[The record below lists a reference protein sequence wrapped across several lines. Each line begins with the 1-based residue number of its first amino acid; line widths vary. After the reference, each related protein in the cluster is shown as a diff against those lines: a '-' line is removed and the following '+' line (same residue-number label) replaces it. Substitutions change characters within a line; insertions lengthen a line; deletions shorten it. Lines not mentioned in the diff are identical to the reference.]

1 MIIDPLENQNKQII
15 DPLDNPI
22 TKQSGSGLFGN
33 DVSISQGEEPS
44 FTDNT
49 FTDNTFD
56 RLLSVFKDPK
66 KERAK
71 AFVALVNADNLT
83 RDIQKRDPNALPI
96 SPSFAYKYSDAINK
110 HYSIDPESKARIE
123 ENIKRIQQFNDTG
136 VQDSY
141 LDTFWKSIKRFP
153 VSMQVAA
160 GGIIQAME
168 EDALPMMALRIAGK
182 FGNKE
187 AENLYNIALDSVE
200 KKKVFSYGR
209 DVLIPEAKRKL
220 AGMEHNVMPD
230 SFQETVGSATESI
243 LNNMAFLIPGFA
255 YGRALPLAAMGLQSA
270 GQTYASQRQGGM
282 KPDTALTAAFINGL
296 AEAGTEFIPMGIYL
310 KPNAGIV
317 KRIIEAEFTEVP
329 TEVVNTM
336 VNDIVDKV
344 TLRPDMTIEDAIY
357 DINKTIQVTALST
370 VGMAGFSHSVNKALA
385 KMLPPDHKKIF
396 GQTSKEVI
404 DNGGT
409 AKEAA
414 KKGIEAVQK
423 TEGGKAYIDQKID
436 KMKQEAMQT
445 KQNTEPFII
454 GVNDESGEVQSFTMA
469 DPVSGETFEVP
480 AINTTKDNEGNVTKL
495 IPDAKAV
502 NAELLKIREHDDID
516 TKLDNIIQGDEDVD
530 KIVNQVFGEEQLP
543 APSGAELTGA
553 ETESGADSKVGVGI
567 AQPDSLLEEARKYK
581 TAEEFIESQLYY
593 HGTNKTF
600 KEFKHTTNAE
610 LGRGYYFTPDMFAA
624 QKFAWGKKVGQ
635 GGKQNIITVTPTF
648 KNPLILGE
656 GVDGKLALELWEKSS
671 AQKPNGGAIEKIA
684 KDGGYD
690 AIIRKGYGEGEEIM
704 VFDKKNIK
712 IHSQSATPEEVLH
725 KTAETK
731 SQLTDIWNKAHGE
744 IITPPENNKAGVGIA
759 QKALKILQNDDGSMV
774 LKDNEGKDLA
784 IVHNLSVN
792 NLRHAIKMGG
802 LPVPS
807 TGVINVKKTKYDSFG
822 EITLIASKERL
833 GPGGS
838 QKYFNADIYSPRYP
852 RVTYFL
858 TEKSRKSLDNWLKPL
873 WDEIPKAKN
882 EQGGISSP
890 YTFIEEIKEN
900 GVDVAFE
907 HGDELLYYAFLKESG
922 MLPDGV
928 DRSWEGKTKLRETV
942 EAIGKDEYNQWS
954 ERKIKELGLEAD
966 EKIFDGFTYQG
977 NRKYLKHDLDT
988 VVILLKKELKDG
1000 EGFNYG
1006 VPSVRAKAAK
1016 QYKSIK
1022 QIKDDRNKIVSSEE
1036 MEALKTQTN
1045 DEFME
1050 LAKQVIPH
1058 LKYNEN
1064 TFVTLDRFSEHL
1076 KEAIETHN
1084 FYKVFGENSEYY
1096 NSGVDIKA
1104 IINYVNKLH
1113 NMPTEYFEG
1122 KIQRAVGLTEFDRAV
1137 VPDNT
1142 PDDIIQWL
1150 NSHGIKVDKYIKDD
1164 IENRRMTVEKAAT
1177 EGNASGTLLFSGL
1190 DITQTLDVLR
1200 GLTNNIKE
1208 AMPRL
1213 AELGR
1218 QVYQNG
1224 KVQFDE
1230 WSAKMKEHLG
1240 DMWESFKFHMEEV
1253 FETVKKKLSEER
1265 GSFSNKDIESP
1276 VHDAIA
1282 YIKENGGLNIDK
1294 LSKQYPKET
1303 IDALKKKGVAKK
1315 EGSLQLDVVANEF
1328 QMDDDELLNQI
1339 LEVKSKKALSDSVSS
1354 KREDEYLKEAY
1365 YNSPVAREE
1374 FKAQLSE
1381 LRQINNQLKGKIYFS
1396 ELNNEQLKER
1406 YTKLRN
1412 NIKWMAKRKE
1422 TLKTVRDYF
1431 GLTDNDMRKIS
1442 RKNPLLMDKAEFKE
1456 YLEDVQLQSVI
1467 LNDTRWAKIMLMKLI
1482 EDKRLQKVDNYRRV
1496 LQLPSID
1503 KMTFD
1508 QLREFAKLLEPFE
1521 EDDMFLTQRE
1531 LETVDR
1537 TDLKGIKTWREAR
1550 EKLAK
1555 ETGVSVE
1562 ELMNVKV
1569 GQLDSFKWDTALRE
1583 QDPFFDLLVTK
1594 MTESIMGA
1602 EMQSHNVESTLY
1614 DLAKK
1619 AKKSRSRGIVE
1630 RAIPQD
1636 ELVFNFLEAPQEEKD
1651 AIAQQMTPDE
1661 INLAHFI
1668 KQYFANALNYLISI
1682 KAVEYGRE
1690 NYITHIRKSFLE
1702 NMRDKGIKEAIGGI
1716 FTTYQEDMIGFNILD
1731 DSTGKILPL
1740 EKFFQFSLHRTGEV
1754 DPTKNVVRAF
1764 MTYVA
1769 MFERKKAFDAIIPKL
1784 DIYTQSLTPTRMTPR
1799 GLEFDRSLKTFVN
1812 KYINNKKGR
1821 KISYDSVVR
1830 QGGPLDLGIRALR
1843 TFTAIV
1849 DLGFY
1854 VPAQIINFGGEQ
1866 LTTMVP
1872 LGVKDYAKSIA
1883 LMRTEKG
1890 KRILKKYE
1898 FFTERSLWEEFTA
1911 PGKVVT
1917 ERFMA
1922 GMFGFL
1928 HISTVA
1934 ANKQFLLAS
1943 MTDEEYKNEELSPER
1958 LAILKLEM
1966 GRFRAIPGTNSLVGS
1981 TSVGNSAMQY
1991 KAWAVPP
1998 TRTLIKDA
2006 MTMADNLAKKKYGEA
2021 LTSKEAREIYRIV
2034 GTSISLVMLI
2044 SMAGADDE
2052 DDDNTFLSK
2061 MKKRAER
2068 ELFTLTQGM
2077 NPVFWL
2083 SWRTGSFLKQLATAL
2098 TNIVTLEEYKTK
2110 EGYKGVG
2117 QLKKTL
2123 TPGAIRNLP
2132 KKEEEEE

>member
-1 MIIDPLENQNKQII
+1 
-15 DPLDNPI
+15 
-22 TKQSGSGLFGN
+22 
-33 DVSISQGEEPS
+33 
-44 FTDNT
+44 
-49 FTDNTFD
+49 
-56 RLLSVFKDPK
+56 
-66 KERAK
+66 
-71 AFVALVNADNLT
+71 
-83 RDIQKRDPNALPI
+83 
-96 SPSFAYKYSDAINK
+96 
-110 HYSIDPESKARIE
+110 
-123 ENIKRIQQFNDTG
+123 
-136 VQDSY
+136 
-141 LDTFWKSIKRFP
+141 
-153 VSMQVAA
+153 
-160 GGIIQAME
+160 
-168 EDALPMMALRIAGK
+168 
-182 FGNKE
+182 
-187 AENLYNIALDSVE
+187 
-200 KKKVFSYGR
+200 
-209 DVLIPEAKRKL
+209 
-220 AGMEHNVMPD
+220 
-230 SFQETVGSATESI
+230 
-243 LNNMAFLIPGFA
+243 
-255 YGRALPLAAMGLQSA
+255 
-270 GQTYASQRQGGM
+270 
-282 KPDTALTAAFINGL
+282 
-296 AEAGTEFIPMGIYL
+296 
-310 KPNAGIV
+310 
-317 KRIIEAEFTEVP
+317 
-329 TEVVNTM
+329 
-336 VNDIVDKV
+336 
-344 TLRPDMTIEDAIY
+344 
-357 DINKTIQVTALST
+357 
-370 VGMAGFSHSVNKALA
+370 
-385 KMLPPDHKKIF
+385 
-396 GQTSKEVI
+396 
-404 DNGGT
+404 
-409 AKEAA
+409 
-414 KKGIEAVQK
+414 
-423 TEGGKAYIDQKID
+423 
-436 KMKQEAMQT
+436 
-445 KQNTEPFII
+445 
-454 GVNDESGEVQSFTMA
+454 
-469 DPVSGETFEVP
+469 
-480 AINTTKDNEGNVTKL
+480 
-495 IPDAKAV
+495 
-502 NAELLKIREHDDID
+502 
-516 TKLDNIIQGDEDVD
+516 
-530 KIVNQVFGEEQLP
+530 
-543 APSGAELTGA
+543 
-553 ETESGADSKVGVGI
+553 
-567 AQPDSLLEEARKYK
+567 
-581 TAEEFIESQLYY
+581 
-593 HGTNKTF
+593 
-600 KEFKHTTNAE
+600 
-610 LGRGYYFTPDMFAA
+610 
-624 QKFAWGKKVGQ
+624 
-635 GGKQNIITVTPTF
+635 
-648 KNPLILGE
+648 
-656 GVDGKLALELWEKSS
+656 
-671 AQKPNGGAIEKIA
+671 
-684 KDGGYD
+684 
-690 AIIRKGYGEGEEIM
+690 
-704 VFDKKNIK
+704 
-712 IHSQSATPEEVLH
+712 
-725 KTAETK
+725 
-731 SQLTDIWNKAHGE
+731 
-744 IITPPENNKAGVGIA
+744 
-759 QKALKILQNDDGSMV
+759 
-774 LKDNEGKDLA
+774 
-784 IVHNLSVN
+784 
-792 NLRHAIKMGG
+792 
-802 LPVPS
+802 
-807 TGVINVKKTKYDSFG
+807 
-822 EITLIASKERL
+822 
-833 GPGGS
+833 
-838 QKYFNADIYSPRYP
+838 
-852 RVTYFL
+852 
-858 TEKSRKSLDNWLKPL
+858 
-873 WDEIPKAKN
+873 
-882 EQGGISSP
+882 
-890 YTFIEEIKEN
+890 
-900 GVDVAFE
+900 
-907 HGDELLYYAFLKESG
+907 
-922 MLPDGV
+922 
-928 DRSWEGKTKLRETV
+928 
-942 EAIGKDEYNQWS
+942 
-954 ERKIKELGLEAD
+954 
-966 EKIFDGFTYQG
+966 
-977 NRKYLKHDLDT
+977 
-988 VVILLKKELKDG
+988 
-1000 EGFNYG
+1000 
-1006 VPSVRAKAAK
+1006 
-1016 QYKSIK
+1016 
-1022 QIKDDRNKIVSSEE
+1022 
-1036 MEALKTQTN
+1036 
-1045 DEFME
+1045 
-1050 LAKQVIPH
+1050 
-1058 LKYNEN
+1058 
-1064 TFVTLDRFSEHL
+1064 
-1076 KEAIETHN
+1076 
-1084 FYKVFGENSEYY
+1084 
-1096 NSGVDIKA
+1096 
-1104 IINYVNKLH
+1104 
-1113 NMPTEYFEG
+1113 
-1122 KIQRAVGLTEFDRAV
+1122 
-1137 VPDNT
+1137 
-1142 PDDIIQWL
+1142 
-1150 NSHGIKVDKYIKDD
+1150 
-1164 IENRRMTVEKAAT
+1164 MTVEKAAT

-1922 GMFGFL
+1922 GMFGFF